1 MSDAAL
7 GAGVAPA
14 ETESLR
20 ERNKRRRTDRILDAT
35 LSLMRED
42 LESVPTVER
51 IATRAEVSP
60 MTVFNLI
67 GTRDDLWLASVK
79 HALRGLD
86 RQTRLPAEPRQRA
99 DHIVA
104 DVVRVL
110 CADASVFRALLK
122 SWHGDPLP
130 GFDPTPDLVACFQMA
145 RDSGTVSGIDPQLYG
160 EVVATGLLGA
170 ISQWATGM
178 LHDRGLRARVGAIV
192 DIAFTAAEHAR
203 P

>member
-1 MSDAAL
+1 MSEAVL

-20 ERNKRRRTDRILDAT
+20 ERNKLRRTNQILDAA

-42 LESVPTVER
+42 PESVPTVQR
-51 IATRAEVSP
+51 IAMRAEVSP
-60 MTVFNLI
+60 MTVFNLM

-79 HALRGLD
+79 HALRGVD
-86 RQTRLPAEPRQRA
+86 RRTRPPAEPRQRA
-99 DHIVA
+99 DHIVT

-110 CADASVFRALLK
+110 CADAAVFRALLK
-122 SWHGDPLP
+122 NWHGDPLP
-130 GFDPTPDLVACFQMA
+130 GLDPTPDLVECFQMA
-145 RDSGTVSGIDPQLYG
+145 RESGTISGIDPQLYG

-178 LHDRGLRARVGAIV
+178 LHDRALRARVAAIV
-192 DIAFTAAEHAR
+192 DIAFTAAENAR
-203 P
+203 S